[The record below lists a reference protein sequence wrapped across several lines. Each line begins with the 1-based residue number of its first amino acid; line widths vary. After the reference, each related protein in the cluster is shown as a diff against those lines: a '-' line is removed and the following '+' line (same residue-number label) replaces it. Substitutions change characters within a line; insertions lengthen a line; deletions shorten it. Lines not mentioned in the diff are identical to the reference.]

1 MNCYILFQKPSSHQS
16 NTVTNVM
23 FFFIDFSSFY
33 IFLKIL
39 FLNFYQLKKLHL
51 VNVSLIQKQALPDH
65 KSVRATVPV
74 QKPTR
79 VLVKLAGAVLGPTKR
94 VLLPTMLIVNIKVVP
109 MNAHVKVVVYKVF
122 VIANLI
128 LLV

>member
-1 MNCYILFQKPSSHQS
+1 ML
-16 NTVTNVM
+16 
-23 FFFIDFSSFY
+23 
-33 IFLKIL
+33 
-39 FLNFYQLKKLHL
+39 
-51 VNVSLIQKQALPDH
+51 
-65 KSVRATVPV
+65 ATVPV

-79 VLVKLAGAVLGPTKR
+79 APVKLAGSVPGPTKP